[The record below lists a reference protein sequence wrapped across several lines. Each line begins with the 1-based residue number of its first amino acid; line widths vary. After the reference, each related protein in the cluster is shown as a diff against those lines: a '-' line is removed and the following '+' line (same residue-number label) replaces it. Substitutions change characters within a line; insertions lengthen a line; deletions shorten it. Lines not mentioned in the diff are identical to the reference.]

1 MISYRYAEEKDVV
14 DILALDDNNFSNN
27 YDEKFYLDY
36 IKNKRVI
43 VAIDNKVV
51 GYIIFNMIFD
61 ETEIY
66 KIVVSEYCRKKQIA
80 YKIMEFFIEELKKCD
95 VKKIFLEVRKSNIP
109 AINLYKKC
117 NFVEIREIFDY
128 YDNPK
133 ENGIMMLKEV
143 V

>member
-66 KIVVSEYCRKKQIA
+66 KIVVSEYYRKKQIA
-80 YKIMEFFIEELKKCD
+80 YKLMEFFIEELKKCD

-109 AINLYKKC
+109 AINL
-117 NFVEIREIFDY
+117 
-128 YDNPK
+128 
-133 ENGIMMLKEV
+133 
-143 V
+143 